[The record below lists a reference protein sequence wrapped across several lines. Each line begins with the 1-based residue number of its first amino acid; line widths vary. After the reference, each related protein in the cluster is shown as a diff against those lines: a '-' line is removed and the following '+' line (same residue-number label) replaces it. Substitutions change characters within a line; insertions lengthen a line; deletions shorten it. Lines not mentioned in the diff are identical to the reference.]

1 MITDKEK
8 SDKKREALIFIS
20 FIDLLVVAIFIVLA
34 WASMELAPVYNN
46 IRPILDRAFGDDKG
60 LDEKEKKLKE
70 MKLLENLEQL
80 SPEALKYLANLNR
93 DQLGN
98 VDQLFA
104 NLSADEPSK
113 LNALVQSFKGGRSA
127 IPYPEE
133 SEPIATLTIMN
144 GTSQFID
151 EIKLKWSDL
160 RPRFKSI
167 LEKYQRY
174 PEEEDNKEYSYD
186 EYVDIYEAIFNN
198 EFNEDK
204 KKLNGLY
211 RHKIRVIV
219 TDEAG
224 NQVNARSI
232 DKARVFRLL
241 NSFYLVK

>member
-1 MITDKEK
+1 MITGKEK

-60 LDEKEKKLKE
+60 LDVKEKKLKE
-70 MKLLENLEQL
+70 MKLLENLDQL
-80 SPEALKYLANLNR
+80 SPEALKYIANLNR

-98 VDQLFA
+98 VDQLFT
-104 NLSADEPSK
+104 NLSADDPSR

-133 SEPIATLTIMN
+133 SEPIATLTIIK
-144 GTSQFID
+144 GTSQNID
-151 EIKLKWSDL
+151 EIKFKWSNFK
-160 RPRFKSI
+160 PRFESI
-167 LEKYQRY
+167 LEKYNRY
-174 PEEEDNKEYSYD
+174 PNVEVTTEYSYD
-186 EYVDIYEAIFNN
+186 EYVEIFEAMFNN

-219 TDEAG
+219 LDEYD
-224 NQVNARSI
+224 NQVSTRNI
-232 DKARVFRLL
+232 DKARVFRIL
-241 NSFYLVK
+241 NSFYLGK